1 MIVEDEKL
9 IRQGIR
15 AMIQRSG
22 VPVEVLMEC
31 GNGEMALEILQ
42 SQKVDVMFTDIRMPK
57 VNGIELVQRMQELPH
72 KPITI
77 AISGYADFAYA
88 VEMLRLGVREY
99 LLKPVEREK
108 LWDILRKLE
117 QEITQKQ
124 ESSRT
129 SRRLGRQ
136 QLKYLMLNGQ
146 ITEEE
151 LHTMQS
157 EYESE
162 LDLQSYYVYAT
173 NPREYT
179 LRERTLQE
187 QTLQEQTLQERT
199 LQEPD
204 FQESAP
210 KEAAPVEDNYIYLHN
225 VEGSDIYLVTEKNA
239 ELLLKNELVREYVG
253 TSTLHGG
260 IRKLREAYGEAVEAR
275 GYAFCRER
283 KVYRFHEE
291 EKQIPDNFYGQGK
304 KLVGAEMKLQRV
316 QLLGTDKTEEL
327 TKAWN
332 GLFYAVRN
340 GWVSPPEFA
349 ECIGD
354 FFREMRKTYRNAL
367 TGEEGKLERLAA
379 PFGFP
384 ALSAWQTEFMDWL
397 LAFHERLGSQF
408 DTNRNQKKIRLAVD
422 YIRENYGRD
431 LNMAVVSNHISMNY
445 SLFSYLFKEYTG
457 SNFVNYLKG
466 IRMEEA
472 KKLLAGT
479 DMRIM
484 EISARVG
491 YENEKHFMKTF
502 KASCGVSPSEYR
514 KIVKTDE

>member
-1 MIVEDEKL
+1 MKTVLIVEDEKL

-42 SQKVDVMFTDIRMPK
+42 NQKVDVMFTDIRMPK
-57 VNGIELVQRMQELPH
+57 INGIELVQKMQELPH

-88 VEMLRLGVREY
+88 VEMLRMGVREY

-108 LWDILRKLE
+108 LWELLRKLE
-117 QEITQKQ
+117 QEISEEQ

-129 SRRLGRQ
+129 NRSLGHQ

-162 LDLQSYYVYAT
+162 LDLQDYYVYAT
-173 NPREYT
+173 NPREFGSM
-179 LRERTLQE
+179 EE
-187 QTLQEQTLQERT
+187 
-199 LQEPD
+199 
-204 FQESAP
+204 
-210 KEAAPVEDNYIYLHN
+210 NYIYLHN
-225 VEGSDIYLVTEKNA
+225 VEGCDIYLVTEKNA
-239 ELLLKNELVREYVG
+239 NLLLKNELVREYVG
-253 TSTLHGG
+253 TSMLHSG
-260 IRKLREAYGEAVEAR
+260 IRELRKAYGEAVEAR
-275 GYAFCRER
+275 GHAFCKEQ
-283 KVYRFHEE
+283 KVYRFREP
-291 EKQIPDNFYGQGK
+291 EKQIPGNFHEQGK
-304 KLVGAEMKLQRV
+304 KLTGAEMKLQRV

-327 TKAWN
+327 AKAWN

-340 GWVSPPEFA
+340 GWVSPAGFK
-349 ECIGD
+349 ECTGD
-354 FFREMRKTYRNAL
+354 FLKEMKKTYRHAL
-367 TGEEGKLERLAA
+367 AGEEEQLTRLAE
-379 PFGFP
+379 PYGFP
-384 ALSAWQTEFMDWL
+384 ALSVWQTEFMDWL
-397 LAFHERLGSQF
+397 LAFHGRLNSQF
-408 DTNRNQKKIRLAVD
+408 DTNRNRKKIKLAVD
-422 YIRENYGRD
+422 YIRENYGKD

-472 KKLLAGT
+472 KKLLAET
-479 DMRIM
+479 DLRIM

-514 KIVKTDE
+514 KNVKTDD